1 MIGVLAEVY
10 EASKT
15 ENGFQEK
22 NVCDYI
28 GAAFGGA
35 ISGAATSFGGSIL
48 LGGIGSFVETF
59 ISGEMTLNTFFSS
72 PLEGMLSGAI
82 GYGIGKVV
90 DYGVSFLEFGGGK
103 ALSKLFGNNK
113 INHFFKSLGADN
125 VKVGMQNIAKSVK
138 NLANASDNYIAAFF
152 GAVTDGVIK
161 WLEKRFATQTA

>member
-1 MIGVLAEVY
+1 MKNNKLEV
-10 EASKT
+10 
-15 ENGFQEK
+15 
-22 NVCDYI
+22 
-28 GAAFGGA
+28 
-35 ISGAATSFGGSIL
+35 
-48 LGGIGSFVETF
+48 
-59 ISGEMTLNTFFSS
+59 MTWHLMQLNQNAVQLKKK
-72 PLEGMLSGAI
+72 PKRK
-82 GYGIGKVV
+82 KVFLK